1 MKAKALLLLITLP
14 TLLFSCK
21 KCYDCE
27 KYTHCYSCTISYDF
41 SPDTYQNGCFET
53 PSERD
58 SLMAIIVNVETSQ
71 GNGVNCTKSEDLISG
86 NAQEVC
92 GSKNKSQ
99 EEAQELTDQGFIC
112 VEQ

>member
-1 MKAKALLLLITLP
+1 
-14 TLLFSCK
+14 
-21 KCYDCE
+21 
-27 KYTHCYSCTISYDF
+27 
-41 SPDTYQNGCFET
+41 
-53 PSERD
+53 
-58 SLMAIIVNVETSQ
+58 MAIIVNVETSQ